1 MKKSDRLKTIVELN
15 AEQEEKALEAFGA
28 AQKKHLQM
36 QQQLENLVNY
46 RREYQKKYDN
56 FCGEGVRVGQLLE
69 FRSFIDKL
77 DKAVAGQ
84 KQTLQQVEA
93 ELNSFR
99 GNWVN
104 LHNRTESLQKIHD
117 NATSAEMKQQDKQE
131 QMEQDDQV
139 STGRRNGAAGIKN
152 A

>member
-15 AEQEEKALEAFGA
+15 AEQEKKALEAFGS
-28 AQKKHLQM
+28 AQKKHLQL
-36 QQQLENLVNY
+36 QQQLENLINY
-46 RREYQKKYDN
+46 RREYQEKFDVS
-56 FCGEGVRVGQLLE
+56 CSEGVRVGQLLE

-77 DKAVAGQ
+77 DKAIAGQ
-84 KQTLQQVEA
+84 NQTLQQVEA
-93 ELNSFR
+93 ELNSIR

-104 LHNRTESLQKIHD
+104 LHNRTKNLQKIRD
-117 NATSAEMKQQDKQE
+117 NAASAEMKQQDKQE

-139 STGRRNGAAGIKN
+139 STGRRNGAVGMRN